1 MSEKYHFVIDQQ
13 NVEKLRKM
21 VDDVGTDPYS
31 LIDVTISPEG
41 KYPPVMEVAEMSWDP
56 TKNRAIVARSVKYEA
71 EVLDKKEFVAEQIN
85 PTWEWLIL
93 AAYYGNDGKLHIADS
108 KYNVWP
114 IKSALALLREE
125 GWELVRVVPVKV
137 ETTEEIKRDE
147 VKIKMDFWTRWIKK
161 LRNLMDMTEMD
172 GESYYYFKKPKQD

>member
-13 NVEKLRKM
+13 NVEELKKM
-21 VDDVGTDPYS
+21 IADVGNDLYS
-31 LIDVTISPEG
+31 LIDVTITLEG
-41 KYPPVMEVAEMSWDP
+41 EKHPLMEFDELLWDP
-56 TKNRAIVARSVKYEA
+56 TKNRAIVARSVKFEA
-71 EVLDKKEFVAEQIN
+71 ELLDMKEFIAEQIN

-125 GWELVRVVPVKV
+125 GWELVRVVPIKV

-147 VKIKMDFWTRWIKK
+147 VKMKMDFRSRWIKK
-161 LRNLMDMTEMD
+161 LRNLTDMTEMD
-172 GESYYYFKKPKQD
+172 GESYYYFKRPIQD

>member
-1 MSEKYHFVIDQQ
+1 MPKEYHFVIDQQ
-13 NVEKLRKM
+13 NVEELKKI
-21 VDDVGTDPYS
+21 VAEVGKNS
-31 LIDVTISPEG
+31 SSIIDVTITSKGEN
-41 KYPPVMEVAEMSWDP
+41 PPVLEFDELLWDT

-71 EVLDKKEFVAEQIN
+71 EQVEKKEFITEQIS
-85 PTWEWLIL
+85 PVWEWLIL

-125 GWELVRVVPVKV
+125 GWELVRAVPIKV

-147 VKIKMDFWTRWIKK
+147 VKMKMNFWSRWIKK
-161 LRNLMDMTEMD
+161 LRNLMNMTEMD
-172 GESYYYFKKPKQD
+172 GESYYYFKRPKQD